1 MTAPTNR
8 EADQWC
14 KVQHM
19 AAARKAQ
26 AARLALVMA
35 KMKPR
40 QGPAPVGL
48 TTPKQGA

>member
-1 MTAPTNR
+1 MTPTNR

-40 QGPAPVGL
+40 QSDLLSKG
-48 TTPKQGA
+48 KE